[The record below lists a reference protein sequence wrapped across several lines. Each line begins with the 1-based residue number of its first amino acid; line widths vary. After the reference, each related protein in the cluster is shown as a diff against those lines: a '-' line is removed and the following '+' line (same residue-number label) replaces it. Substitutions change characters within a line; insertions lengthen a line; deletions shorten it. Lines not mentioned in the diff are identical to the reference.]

1 MTPLSTHLRSA
12 TAHAHEDVELA
23 FDLDARLASRE
34 AYAALLVRLHGF
46 YGPVEQALE
55 GWVGRLP
62 GVDLAARRR
71 AALLDHDLAAL
82 GTSVSG
88 PSIESPQLP
97 TAGQALGCLYVLEGS
112 ALGGRLVL
120 RAARDRLGD
129 DLPVAFFGS
138 VGREHLG
145 ADWRALK
152 AALDRHG
159 AEHGAAGRT
168 AVTAGARETFAAM
181 SRWLRDS

>member
-1 MTPLSTHLRSA
+1 MTPLSAHLRTA
-12 TAHAHEDVELA
+12 TTQAHVDVELA
-23 FDLDARLASRE
+23 FDLDARLASRQ
-34 AYAALLVRLHGF
+34 AYAALLARLHGF

-55 GWVGRLP
+55 AWTGRLA
-62 GVDLAARRR
+62 GVDVAARRR
-71 AALLDHDLAAL
+71 AALLDDDLAAL
-82 GTSVSG
+82 GVTAPRWAVAPPDLVS
-88 PSIESPQLP
+88 
-97 TAGQALGCLYVLEGS
+97 AGHALGCLYVLEGS

-120 RAARDRLGD
+120 RAARERLGD

-159 AEHGAAGRT
+159 AEHGAAE
-168 AVTAGARETFAAM
+168 VTAGALQTFAAM
-181 SRWLRDS
+181 SGWLRES